1 MMIKGANMQNKND
14 DKPQFQNEVSRP
26 NEELANKRVE
36 SAIKRIAKAINLLEV
51 TKTELRWACES
62 MDWDDMITYD
72 IENSMATLGASLA
85 TLVRWNDDVE
95 Q

>member
-1 MMIKGANMQNKND
+1 MKNKIHD
-14 DKPQFQNEVSRP
+14 DSPSQNEVSRP

-62 MDWDDMITYD
+62 MDWDDMVTYD

>member
-1 MMIKGANMQNKND
+1 MSDNKDNNLF
-14 DKPQFQNEVSRP
+14 KQNEKVCSDS
-26 NEELANKRVE
+26 EQLANARIDK
-36 SAIKRIAKAINLLEV
+36 AIKRIAKAINLLEV

-62 MDWDDMITYD
+62 MEWDDMVTYD

-85 TLVRWNDDVE
+85 TLIRWNDDIE

>member
-1 MMIKGANMQNKND
+1 
-14 DKPQFQNEVSRP
+14 
-26 NEELANKRVE
+26 
-36 SAIKRIAKAINLLEV
+36 
-51 TKTELRWACES
+51 

-85 TLVRWNDDVE
+85 TLIRWNDDIE